1 MEGWTDGWM
10 DEQTDKG
17 ENEKL
22 LKIMEQLS
30 TSPDL
35 GLHVRLCVGPGET
48 VSEAGSV
55 RRCTWAWL
63 TGHLMPSSSPQPPLR
78 R

>member
-35 GLHVRLCVGPGET
+35 GLHVRLCEGPG
-48 VSEAGSV
+48 
-55 RRCTWAWL
+55 R
-63 TGHLMPSSSPQPPLR
+63 Q
-78 R
+78 